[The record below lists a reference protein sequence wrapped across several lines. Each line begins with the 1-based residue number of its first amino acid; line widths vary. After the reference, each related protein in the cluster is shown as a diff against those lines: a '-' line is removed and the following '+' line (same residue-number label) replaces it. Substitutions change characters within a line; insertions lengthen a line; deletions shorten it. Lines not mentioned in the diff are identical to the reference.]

1 MFKDP
6 DCIAIIARSLMGVP
20 FLITGIGKIAA
31 PTAYLAYIASV
42 GLPLP
47 PVCYAVAIAI
57 ELTGGLLLLL
67 GWQTRLV
74 AAGLCAFTILTA
86 LVFHTHF
93 ADQNQL
99 FHFLKNVVMAGGLL
113 QVAAFGAG
121 RFSLDALRAR
131 TRSAARGIG
140 SSLASD

>member
-1 MFKDP
+1 MLKDS
-6 DCIAIIARSLMGVP
+6 DRIAIFARSLIGVP

-47 PVCYAVAIAI
+47 PLCYAIAIAI
-57 ELTGGLLLLL
+57 ELSGGLLLVL

-74 AAGLCAFTILTA
+74 AAGLAAFTILTA
-86 LVFHTHF
+86 LVFHADF
-93 ADQNQL
+93 ANQNQL

-131 TRSAARGIG
+131 SAAGG
-140 SSLASD
+140 VGTSLAAD

>member
-1 MFKDP
+1 MFKNSDRT
-6 DCIAIIARSLMGVP
+6 AIIARSLMGVP

-47 PVCYAVAIAI
+47 PVGYAIAI
-57 ELTGGLLLLL
+57 ELGGGLLLLL

-74 AAGLCAFTILTA
+74 AAGLAAFTILTA
-86 LVFHTHF
+86 LVFHANF
-93 ADQNQL
+93 ANQDQL

-113 QVAAFGAG
+113 QVVAFGAG

-131 TRSAARGIG
+131 TRSAARGVG
-140 SSLASD
+140 SSLAAD

>member
-1 MFKDP
+1 MFKDS
-6 DCIAIIARSLMGVP
+6 DRIAIIARSLIGVP
-20 FLITGIGKIAA
+20 FLITGIGKITA

-47 PVCYAVAIAI
+47 PLCYAIAIAI
-57 ELTGGLLLLL
+57 ELGGGLLLVL

-74 AAGLCAFTILTA
+74 AAGLAAFTILTA
-86 LVFHTHF
+86 LVFHADF
-93 ADQNQL
+93 ANQNQL
-99 FHFLKNVVMAGGLL
+99 FHFLKNVVMAGGLI

-131 TRSAARGIG
+131 SAAGG
-140 SSLASD
+140 VGTSLAAD

>member
-1 MFKDP
+1 MFTDS
-6 DCIAIIARSLMGVP
+6 DRIAIVARSLIGVP

-47 PVCYAVAIAI
+47 PVCYAIAIAI
-57 ELTGGLLLLL
+57 ELGGGLALIL
-67 GWQTRLV
+67 GWQARLV
-74 AAGLCAFTILTA
+74 AAGLAAFTVLTA
-86 LVFHTHF
+86 LVFH
-93 ADQNQL
+93 ADFSNQNQF

-121 RFSLDALRAR
+121 KFSLDA
-131 TRSAARGIG
+131 RSAARGVG
-140 SSLASD
+140 SSLAAD